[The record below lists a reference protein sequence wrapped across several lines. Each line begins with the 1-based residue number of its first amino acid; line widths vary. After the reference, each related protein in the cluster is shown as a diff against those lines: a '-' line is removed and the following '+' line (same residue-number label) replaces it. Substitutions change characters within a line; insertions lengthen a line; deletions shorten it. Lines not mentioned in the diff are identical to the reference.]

1 MADIQRALETL
12 RDRPECTGRAGAIG
26 FCLGG
31 YLAYLTA
38 CRTNSQASVGYYG
51 VGFESALSEADDLS
65 HPLMLHLAERDQF
78 VPPAVQS
85 ALHKA
90 FDHRDDITVHDYPG
104 KDHAFART
112 GGRHFDTD
120 AAALAN
126 SRTITFL
133 REHLS

>member
-1 MADIQRALETL
+1 MPGQDILVDEHT
-12 RDRPECTGRAGAIG
+12 PEFTA
-26 FCLGG
+26 
-31 YLAYLTA
+31 YLALP
-38 CRTNSQASVGYYG
+38 ASGSGPGLIVLQEIFG
-51 VGFESALSEADDLS
+51 VNPVMRGIC
-65 HPLMLHLAERDQF
+65 DQF

-126 SRTITFL
+126 SRSITFL